1 MPITLIYIRDIMRK
15 IGKMAMGFINGLMA
29 QFMKGT
35 LKTISGMMRD
45 WWSTPMERQLSL
57 SGKMDIRS
65 KKYIPKKNKTT
76 DATETKVKI
85 QEQSLI
91 LKVKSKTRNCKKDQ
105 LANKTAKMILA
116 FISKLWSFFKTVIC
130 TCSSNKHGLND
141 IEWYF
146 NF

>member
-1 MPITLIYIRDIMRK
+1 
-15 IGKMAMGFINGLMA
+15 
-29 QFMKGT
+29 
-35 LKTISGMMRD
+35 
-45 WWSTPMERQLSL
+45 MERQLSL

-141 IEWYF
+141 IE
-146 NF
+146 